1 MNDLA
6 DHDLSQ
12 LVRKVLPRPSP
23 TREWQVEVIDKFE
36 ETSSCQQA
44 ATVRVHRTWRE
55 TVFDVGLQHVT
66 RHYPLAL
73 EPIEIKDERMLL
85 WRDQRFRLWRGI
97 TIELEYRCG
106 QFTGELTQG
115 PAFIAQTI
123 DGLGLYADEDCACAA
138 QYALSARRKKLWE
151 ENTNKRTLAKLR
163 NQLRELLL
171 NRLKTNCGYPS
182 NHFVSLTPYRA
193 LLPSAVIDTLS
204 FYGERR
210 APLIELENA
219 SVDAVLDMPWK
230 DAPTLLYQLDF
241 DINAART
248 CMVDPPAEVS
258 ATQHFVE
265 QAHGLTMEEELS
277 LVEFLR

>member
-1 MNDLA
+1 MDDLA

-12 LVRKVLPRPSP
+12 LVRNILPRPNSA
-23 TREWQVEVIDKFE
+23 REWRVEVVDKFE

-44 ATVRVHRTWRE
+44 ATIRVHRSWRE
-55 TVFDVGLQHVT
+55 TVYKIGLPHVT

-97 TIELEYRCG
+97 TIEREYRCG

-123 DGLGLYADEDCACAA
+123 DGLGLYADEDCVCAA
-138 QYALSARRKKLWE
+138 KYALSARRKKLWK

-163 NQLRELLL
+163 NQLRELLS

-182 NHFVSLTPYRA
+182 NHFVSLTPYRG
-193 LLPSAVIDTLS
+193 LLPSAIIDTLIL
-204 FYGERR
+204 YGEGRV
-210 APLIELENA
+210 PLIELENA
-219 SVDAVLDMPWK
+219 SVDAVLKMPWK
-230 DAPTLLYQLDF
+230 DVPTLLYQLDF

-248 CMVDPPAEVS
+248 FAVDTPAEVG
-258 ATQHFVE
+258 AKQHIVE
-265 QAHGLTMEEELS
+265 QAYGLTMDEELS
-277 LVEFLR
+277 LIEFFR